1 MSVDYLL
8 HESSVGYAV
17 ALPLPLLTYLY
28 CHTNS
33 IQVFKVNMQ
42 ADTIGNRLKEVQTKA
57 QDLATFGTTI
67 FLELKSS
74 LFLTMTRQDGHCCL
88 LCALPRC

>member
-17 ALPLPLLTYLY
+17 CSCAKRIFIL

-33 IQVFKVNMQ
+33 IQIFKVNIQ

-57 QDLATFGTTI
+57 QDLAAFGTTLQLSCI
-67 FLELKSS
+67 FLL
-74 LFLTMTRQDGHCCL
+74 
-88 LCALPRC
+88 